1 MRNVTYINAGAG
13 SGKTYRLTK
22 TLTELIKEK
31 KVKPEQ
37 VILTTFTTKAANEFK
52 EKAKAFLFDEGMYE
66 EAVQLDHAMI
76 GTVHSVCQRMI
87 GKYWFNLGLSPNMGV
102 MAEEDTKYY
111 ISQSLAELPTE
122 DELKELHG
130 FAKEFDLHETEGFK
144 VKSAINYDF
153 WQGHLKSII
162 DFATNYELEDFAKS
176 EPESL
181 DYIRQFVCAGATI
194 TISNAELDAMLTEA
208 RAYVQNSNRIKKK
221 DDYFKSFDE
230 IKRTSWR
237 KSVAWYKNVQKTM
250 DAKYGDTCAAVSD
263 RLANIWVSQEIF
275 DKQESYI
282 KLLFNLAMRW
292 KENFAQFKRDKNLL
306 DYNDMEK
313 YMRLLMQNEDIASE
327 ISQSYRYLFVDEFQD
342 SSPIQVKIFDALSDL
357 MEHSY
362 WVGDYKQAIYG
373 FRGSDIALTKAVVD
387 RVAKKENGCD
397 TDTLDK
403 SWRSLPDIVEVNNA
417 VFEKTFADVLDKENI
432 HLDKVRENKTH
443 EDSLRYFVSG
453 EGAGVAEHILKLLNK
468 GAKPNE
474 IAVLARANATLA
486 TVADNLKGWDIPSS
500 REDYPVIESP
510 VYPLVASLLRIVGSA
525 KDALSKAT
533 VAILTESDCTTQR
546 IIEAKI
552 LNDADASAK
561 TEDYLADVLL
571 ISQLLTIRPRLQQ
584 QSVASLV
591 ESMVIEL
598 NLYDVVKK
606 LSIDPAFGI
615 SCLQTIINTARVY
628 EEHSVQMNLPAT
640 IDGFLAYIEEVSPV
654 GSGDPNGVQ
663 LHTYHSCKGLQWKY
677 VILMSLNTN
686 VADLK
691 KSVKNE
697 TYGVHAIHSEEPSAE
712 NPYPEVF
719 IRLIPWVYGTAK
731 NVPDE
736 ISVKIEASES
746 FKLAYKSMIA
756 ETNRVFYVGMTR
768 PQDVLILNIDV
779 PKKGAKLL
787 QWPKDDGVDTVSEN
801 IPDSGDWDVFGTGHL
816 FKNFSLTQSELEN
829 LEPYGEEDETRYM
842 ALNIDEPSFEKQ
854 EPRYLSPSRIHAK
867 GDVASHHNFEK
878 RIPFAKQPSDM
889 ATVGDCIHQ
898 IFAGIEESRPAYKI
912 ELDEIIGS
920 YGLKGVLADKEA
932 ITLAWKNLSEYLTA
946 THGAAVKTYH
956 ERPFR
961 LELEGQTIV
970 GSIDLV
976 WQTEEGDILVDFK
989 TCPMGPK
996 AVLDAESEHYA
1007 GWYAGQLD
1015 AYQDALEA
1023 AGEKVIKRYIYY
1035 PVSGLLAEVTRAF
1048 EIDPPYKE
1056 SVFHVFGVSGLDIEQ
1071 LWKKAPKHCSD
1082 NGFSGEIGI
1091 KESEGNDET
1100 RQEYSTVLQ
1109 GASTQGVT
1117 VTYFPGEKAHLHIDL
1132 PWMGSIGDVKLAFA
1146 FMKALRDLYPECEIY
1161 YNDTYDEGQFG
1172 LQDENFDAMV
1182 VMRLRNMMEL
1192 IESSKNGQLA
1202 GAPGLFHDFIVPTLE
1217 DNPDKSLEDL
1227 TMQAANDFI
1236 ALQWEYSDYENA
1248 GNAKVTAPDGEEYT
1262 MRILTNMHNTF
1273 VPVCQHVSIS
1283 NKKGQVKD
1291 IPTKDFIKAMDGHPH
1306 FKMVDKMQFVL
1317 DQMSDEEWEELYNS
1331 IDGLELGDNEPNKD
1345 NCLFLEVPLELF
1357 NEILSREKDYIDV
1370 EVLHNTCLSVL
1381 ENIDGN
1387 LVLCCDEMP
1396 TMFFGCH
1403 FWNNGEFPYV
1413 IKQSLKYITLLNQGR
1428 ELNLKIV
1435 SHEESVKE
1443 RCDFELDKSIKSNP
1457 NGDACIWNVRFN
1469 VEVYTYGGIPTEEN
1483 GNEKDAEHNFYLLR

>member
-1 MRNVTYINAGAG
+1 MKNVTYINAGAG

-122 DELKELHG
+122 EELKELHG
-130 FAKEFDLHETEGFK
+130 FAKEFDLRETEGFK
-144 VKSAINYDF
+144 IKSAINYDF

-176 EPESL
+176 ERESL
-181 DYIRQFVCAGATI
+181 SFIRQFVKGDSNCDFTFEELNDVVNEHEAFLRSKRQTDANDKRIEKLVQARRFLHHPTFATLKDI
-194 TISNAELDAMLTEA
+194 NSTIGTPLGYGPLAEAFA
-208 RAYVQNSNRIKKK
+208 NRMAKIW
-221 DDYFKSFDE
+221 
-230 IKRTSWR
+230 TS
-237 KSVAWYKNVQKTM
+237 K
-250 DAKYGDTCAAVSD
+250 AVC
-263 RLANIWVSQEIF
+263 

-282 KLLFNLAMRW
+282 KLLFNLAKRW

-313 YMRLLMQNEDIASE
+313 YMRLLMQNKEIASE

-387 RVAKKENGCD
+387 QVAKKKNGCD

-403 SWRSLPDIVEVNNA
+403 SWRSLPDIVELNNA
-417 VFEKTFADVLDKENI
+417 VFEKTFADVLDKGNI
-432 HLDKVRENKTH
+432 HLEKVRENETH
-443 EDSLRYFVSG
+443 EDSLRYFVVRKD
-453 EGAGVAEHILKLLNK
+453 ADVVVGVAEHILKLLNK

-474 IAVLARANATLA
+474 IAVLARDNATLA
-486 TVADNLKGWDIPSS
+486 SVADDLKGKKIPSS
-500 REDYPVIESP
+500 REEFPVIESP

-533 VAILTESDCTTQR
+533 VAILTESDCTTQQ

-552 LNDADASAK
+552 LNDADATLK
-561 TEDYLADVLL
+561 TEDYLSDVPL

-606 LSIDPAFGI
+606 LSIDSAFGI

-697 TYGVHAIHSEEPSAE
+697 TYGVHAIHSEKPSAD

-719 IRLIPWVYGTAK
+719 IRLTPWVYGTSK
-731 NVPDE
+731 NVPNE
-736 ISVKIEASES
+736 ISEKIEQSDS
-746 FKLAYKSMIA
+746 FKMAYNSMIA

-768 PQDVLILNIDV
+768 PKDVLILNIDV
-779 PKKGAKLL
+779 PKKGANPL
-787 QWPKDDGVDTVSEN
+787 QWPKDDGVDTVSQN
-801 IPDSGDWDVFGTGHL
+801 IPDSGDWDIFGTGHL
-816 FKNFSLTQSELEN
+816 FKDFTLTQTEMEN
-829 LEPYGEEDETRYM
+829 HESYGEYDEAIAM
-842 ALNIDEPSFEKQ
+842 PLNIDEPSFKKR

-867 GDVASHHNFEK
+867 GDVASLHNFK
-878 RIPFAKQPSDM
+878 NRIPFAEQPSDM

-898 IFAGIEESRPAYKI
+898 IFAGIEETRSAYKI
-912 ELDEIIGS
+912 DLDEIIGS
-920 YGLKGVLADKEA
+920 YGLKGVLADKDA
-932 ITLAWKNLSEYLTA
+932 ITLAWKNLSEHLTS
-946 THGAAVKTYH
+946 THSTAVKTYH

-961 LELEGQTIV
+961 HERDGQTIV

-976 WQTEEGDILVDFK
+976 WQTEDGDILVDFK
-989 TCPMGPK
+989 TCPMGPE

-1023 AGEKVIKRYIYY
+1023 AGEKVVKRYIYY
-1035 PVSGLLAEVTRAF
+1035 PVSGLLV
-1048 EIDPPYKE
+1048 
-1056 SVFHVFGVSGLDIEQ
+1056 
-1071 LWKKAPKHCSD
+1071 
-1082 NGFSGEIGI
+1082 EIG
-1091 KESEGNDET
+1091 
-1100 RQEYSTVLQ
+1100 R
-1109 GASTQGVT
+1109 A
-1117 VTYFPGEKAHLHIDL
+1117 
-1132 PWMGSIGDVKLAFA
+1132 
-1146 FMKALRDLYPECEIY
+1146 
-1161 YNDTYDEGQFG
+1161 
-1172 LQDENFDAMV
+1172 
-1182 VMRLRNMMEL
+1182 
-1192 IESSKNGQLA
+1192 IEA
-1202 GAPGLFHDFIVPTLE
+1202 
-1217 DNPDKSLEDL
+1217 
-1227 TMQAANDFI
+1227 
-1236 ALQWEYSDYENA
+1236 
-1248 GNAKVTAPDGEEYT
+1248 
-1262 MRILTNMHNTF
+1262 
-1273 VPVCQHVSIS
+1273 
-1283 NKKGQVKD
+1283 
-1291 IPTKDFIKAMDGHPH
+1291 
-1306 FKMVDKMQFVL
+1306 
-1317 DQMSDEEWEELYNS
+1317 
-1331 IDGLELGDNEPNKD
+1331 
-1345 NCLFLEVPLELF
+1345 
-1357 NEILSREKDYIDV
+1357 
-1370 EVLHNTCLSVL
+1370 
-1381 ENIDGN
+1381 
-1387 LVLCCDEMP
+1387 
-1396 TMFFGCH
+1396 
-1403 FWNNGEFPYV
+1403 
-1413 IKQSLKYITLLNQGR
+1413 
-1428 ELNLKIV
+1428 
-1435 SHEESVKE
+1435 
-1443 RCDFELDKSIKSNP
+1443 
-1457 NGDACIWNVRFN
+1457 
-1469 VEVYTYGGIPTEEN
+1469 
-1483 GNEKDAEHNFYLLR
+1483 